1 MFRRMRQCA
10 ALGCVATAA
19 AIGTLS
25 GGVAGASAPGG
36 VPISTP
42 PTAPQ
47 PAPTLSVPSASYSM
61 LTATGALVGFGGALT
76 GTVSTPTSPVV
87 GIAATA
93 DGHGAWEA
101 EANGTVVALGD
112 AVYHGSGAG
121 SSMAGPVVGIA
132 ADLVTGGYWLVASNG
147 AVSGFDAPFVGSTAT
162 IALNQPI
169 VGMAATP
176 DGGGYWL
183 VAGDGGIFA
192 FGDARFFGSTGAM
205 RLNQPI
211 VGMAATPG
219 GGGYW
224 LVAGDGGI
232 FAYGDA
238 PFFGSDAGSG
248 QRVVAVAVEDGG
260 YRNPLRAVADL
271 HAQRIDQGVDYSG
284 AGPVYALGD
293 GVVTNTTNTG
303 WPGGAFIS
311 YRLTD
316 GPAAGRYV
324 YVAENVV
331 PKVTVG
337 QVVTTQTV
345 LGILIDAAPDME
357 TGWANPPGLG
367 DAAAGAAGQWS
378 ASTDAMSLPTAYGE
392 NFSQLMAALGA
403 PAGIA
408 SGTAVGTLPAQWPTW

>member
-1 MFRRMRQCA
+1 
-10 ALGCVATAA
+10 
-19 AIGTLS
+19 
-25 GGVAGASAPGG
+25 
-36 VPISTP
+36 
-42 PTAPQ
+42 
-47 PAPTLSVPSASYSM
+47 M
-61 LTATGALVGFGGALT
+61 LTAAGALVGFGGALA
-76 GTVSTPTSPVV
+76 GTVPPPTSAVV

-93 DGHGAWEA
+93 DGHGAWVA
-101 EANGTVVALGD
+101 EANGTVVPLGD
-112 AVYHGSGAG
+112 AVSHGSEAG
-121 SSMAGPVVGIA
+121 SATAGPVVGIA
-132 ADLVTGGYWLVASNG
+132 ADLATGGYWLVAASG
-147 AVSGFDAPFVGSTAT
+147 AVSGFDAPFLGSTAT

-176 DGGGYWL
+176 DGAGYWL

-192 FGDARFFGSTGAM
+192 FGDAQFFGSTGAVH
-205 RLNQPI
+205 LNQPI
-211 VGMAATPG
+211 VGMAATPDG
-219 GGGYW
+219 AGYW

-232 FAYGDA
+232 FAFGDA

-248 QRVVAVAVEDGG
+248 QRVVAFAAEDGG
-260 YRNPLRAVADL
+260 YRNPLRAIVGL
-271 HAQRIDQGVDYSG
+271 QAQRVDQGVDYSG

-293 GVVTNTTNTG
+293 GVVTNTTNAG

-324 YVAENVV
+324 YVAENVR
-331 PKVTVG
+331 PKVTIG

-345 LGILIDAAPDME
+345 LGILVDAAPDME

-378 ASTDAMSLPTAYGE
+378 ASTDAMSLPTAYGV

-403 PAGIA
+403 PAGIG
-408 SGTAVGTLPAQWPTW
+408 SGLPVGTLPAQWPVW

>member
-1 MFRRMRQCA
+1 
-10 ALGCVATAA
+10 
-19 AIGTLS
+19 
-25 GGVAGASAPGG
+25 
-36 VPISTP
+36 
-42 PTAPQ
+42 
-47 PAPTLSVPSASYSM
+47 M

-211 VGMAATPG
+211 VGMAATPDG
-219 GGGYW
+219 GGYWLVAGDGGIFAFGDARFFGSTGAMRLNQPIVGMAATPGGAGYW